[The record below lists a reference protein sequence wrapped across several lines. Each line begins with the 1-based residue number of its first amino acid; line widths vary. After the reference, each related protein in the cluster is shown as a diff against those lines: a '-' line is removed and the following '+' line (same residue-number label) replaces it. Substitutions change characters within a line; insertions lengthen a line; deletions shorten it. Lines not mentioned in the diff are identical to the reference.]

1 MFNKLINTINGK
13 EFRQYAQIAK
23 EAKVFRLHK
32 AIGYKVTQFSDIPLA
47 SIDITNVNEF
57 TIEQLLLP
65 FPTIAIAYN
74 DFAIILKDTNKGLYE
89 FISQFNL
96 KHYLFGE
103 VIIFFTGLIDLNK
116 SQEIDMIAMQVKT
129 TYINGKYID
138 DRNLRHTLS
147 NCIIPAIHGLLEINT
162 IDRFVLEIKDTKPR
176 IYKDKYIPLIDQ
188 RPSYIILHPKEI
200 RKYMK
205 TEHEMTSERRGHER
219 RAHLRRYPDD
229 PIKFPNAHGKIIK
242 IPSIWVG
249 STETVIGE
257 KTYRVVLDYYITK
270 EVTY

>member
-23 EAKVFRLHK
+23 EAKIFRLHK
-32 AIGYKVTQFSDIPLA
+32 TIGYRVTQLSDTPLA
-47 SIDITNVNEF
+47 SVDITHVNEF
-57 TIEQLLLP
+57 NMDQLLLP
-65 FPTIAIAYN
+65 FPIVAIAYN
-74 DFAIILKDTNKGLYE
+74 DFAILLKDTNKGIYE

-96 KHYLFGE
+96 KHYSFGE
-103 VIIFFTGLIDLNK
+103 VSIFFTGIIDLNK
-116 SQEIDMIAMQVKT
+116 SQEVDMIATQVNT
-129 TYINGKYID
+129 VYINNKQIV
-138 DRNLRHTLS
+138 DRDLRHMLS

-188 RPSYIILHPKEI
+188 RPSYVILHPKEI

-205 TEHEMTSERRGHER
+205 TEHEMTQERRGHER

-229 PIKFPNAHGKIIK
+229 PIKFPNAHGKIVK

-249 STETVIGE
+249 STEAVIGK

-270 EVTY
+270 EATY